1 MFHCEVVQVSPPE
14 FKAKNWTSDLELILK
29 MIELAQKQINIAVMD
44 YSPTTLY
51 MGDHNR

>member
-1 MFHCEVVQVSPPE
+1 MAFGQVSPPQ
-14 FKAKNWTSDLELILK
+14 FQVKNWSSDLDLILN
-29 MIELAQKQINIAVMD
+29 MINLAQKQISIAVMD